1 MKFQYIFLTFFG
13 VMAVVAVLVFSKA
26 PQEKNNNTPQ
36 NVRGTVTIWGTYPEG
51 EMNKVIKGTSDK
63 YKDSLTII
71 YAFHDPKDFDH
82 DIVEALASGRGPD
95 VLLLPDD
102 LVLRHTDK
110 IELIPYSPEGINP
123 AWLQNTFIQAAEI
136 YTRDQGL
143 IAVPFAVDPMV
154 MYWNRDIFSNASITE
169 PPKYWDEFLT
179 LSPKLTKRDPKTL
192 NITQSTIAFGEY
204 QNVEHAKDVL
214 AMLFLQVGNPI
225 VKIAS
230 DGKPYANLMSGDSKH
245 LVSSEDVVSAFRF
258 YMDFS
263 NPLKNIY
270 TWNRSRSN
278 SLNEFINGNL
288 AVHFDYAS
296 TYKRIREKN
305 PHLNFAVAQTPLPR
319 GTSAEITFAKVYGL
333 TVLKSSKNK
342 TAAVFVLQE
351 LLGSTPSGEFAK
363 AFTLPPVRRDLLSQ
377 RPTDAVQTV
386 FYDAAIRS
394 RTWLDPKP
402 ELSNIAFQDMVESVS
417 SGRAPIDRAIGG
429 LHVQLSS
436 ALLGY

>member
-13 VMAVVAVLVFSKA
+13 VMAVVAVIVFSK
-26 PQEKNNNTPQ
+26 TPGGNSATPS
-36 NVRGTVTIWGTYPEG
+36 NVRGTVTIWGTYPSDG
-51 EMNKVIKGTSDK
+51 MDKVINGVNDQ
-63 YKDSLTII
+63 YKDSLTIK
-71 YAFHDPKDFDH
+71 YAFHDPKDFDR

-95 VLLLPDD
+95 ILLLPDD
-102 LVLRHTDK
+102 LILRHTDK
-110 IELIPYSPEGINP
+110 IEPIPYSPNGITP

-154 MYWNRDIFSNASITE
+154 MYWNRDIFSNASVTE

-179 LSPKLTKRDPKTL
+179 LTPKFTKRDPKTF
-192 NITQSTIAFGEY
+192 NITQSAIAFGEF
-204 QNVEHAKDVL
+204 QNVDHAKDIL

-225 VKIAS
+225 VKIGLG
-230 DGKPYANLMSGDSKH
+230 GKPAANLMSGEESH
-245 LVSSEDVVSAFRF
+245 LIPSEDVVSAFRF
-258 YMDFS
+258 FMDFS
-263 NPLKNIY
+263 NPLKDIY

-305 PHLNFAVAQTPLPR
+305 PHLNFAVAQVPIPR

-333 TVLKSSKNK
+333 TILKSSPNK
-342 TAAVFVLQE
+342 STAVFVVQQ
-351 LLGSTPSGEFAK
+351 LLGSTPSGEFARS
-363 AFTLPPVRRDLLSQ
+363 FTLPPVRRDLLAQ
-377 RPTDAVQTV
+377 KPTDAAQTV
-386 FYDAAIRS
+386 FYDAAIRA

-402 ELSNIAFQDMVESVS
+402 ELSNEAFQSAVESVS
-417 SGRAPIDRAIGG
+417 SGRNPVNQAIGG
-429 LHVQLSS
+429 LQTQLSS
-436 ALLGY
+436 ALQAYQ

>member
-13 VMAVVAVLVFSKA
+13 VMAVVAVIVFSKA
-26 PQEKNNNTPQ
+26 PGGSSDTPA
-36 NVRGTVTIWGTYPEG
+36 NIRGTITIWGTYPVSG
-51 EMNKVIKGTSDK
+51 MDKVISGVNEK
-63 YKDSLTII
+63 YKDSVSVV
-71 YAFHDPKDFDH
+71 YAFHDAKDFDR

-110 IELIPYSPEGINP
+110 IEPIPYSPGGITP
-123 AWLQNTFIQAAEI
+123 AWLQGTFIQAAEI

-143 IAVPFAVDPMV
+143 IAVPFAVDPMI
-154 MYWNRDIFSNASITE
+154 MYWNRDIFSNASVTE

-179 LSPKLTKRDPKTL
+179 LTQKLTKKDPKTF
-192 NITQSTIAFGEY
+192 NVVQSAIAFGEF
-204 QNVEHAKDVL
+204 QNVEHAKDVV

-225 VKIAS
+225 VKIGPGGRPLAQ
-230 DGKPYANLMSGDSKH
+230 LMSGESRR
-245 LVSSEDVVSAFRF
+245 LVPSEDVVSAFRF
-258 YMDFS
+258 FMDFS
-263 NPLKNIY
+263 NPLKDIY

-278 SLNEFINGNL
+278 SLNEFINGDL

-305 PHLNFAVAQTPLPR
+305 PHLNFAVAQVPIPR

-333 TVLKSSKNK
+333 TILKSSPNK
-342 TAAVFVLQE
+342 PTAVFVVQQ
-351 LLGSTPSGEFAK
+351 LLESGPSGEFAK
-363 AFTLPPVRRDLLSQ
+363 FFTLPPVRRDLLAQ
-377 RPTDAVQTV
+377 KPTDAAQTV

-402 ELSNIAFQDMVESVS
+402 ELSNEAFQV
-417 SGRAPIDRAIGG
+417 A
-429 LHVQLSS
+429 
-436 ALLGY
+436 